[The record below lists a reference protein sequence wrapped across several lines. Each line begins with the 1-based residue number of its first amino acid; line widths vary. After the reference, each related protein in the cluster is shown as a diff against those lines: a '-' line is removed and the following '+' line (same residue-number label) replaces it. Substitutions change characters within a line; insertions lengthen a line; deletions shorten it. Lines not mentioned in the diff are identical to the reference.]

1 MALKRCQLGLDARM
15 SSIPYRGQGI
25 KLILVGFIQLKE
37 IAMKKWAL
45 VLVAVALG
53 SSLPAVQAATID
65 FANSTTTT
73 TPITEFSNSE
83 INIALDW
90 GVANSSITTDP
101 YPFTGV
107 RLEENV
113 NLDIDPAQNFYT
125 WTLGVAPLMSFDNLV
140 RIVDEPNVYIMAYP
154 ANNSFG
160 FEGGTDQIVM
170 APELWTITY
179 PTGIKE
185 LSFQFQ
191 TGIGEFDE
199 GGVLVQ
205 RSIGMGI
212 TSIGYTPLIP
222 EPQTYALMIAGLGI
236 IGTIARRRA
245 KKKDLQVL

>member
-1 MALKRCQLGLDARM
+1 
-15 SSIPYRGQGI
+15 
-25 KLILVGFIQLKE
+25 
-37 IAMKKWAL
+37 MKKLVL

-53 SSLPAVQAATID
+53 SSLPTARAATID

-83 INIALDW
+83 INITVGW

-113 NLDIDPAQNFYT
+113 NLDIDPAQHFYT
-125 WTLGVAPLMSFDNLV
+125 WTLGVAPLMSYDNLV

-154 ANNSFG
+154 ANNTFG
-160 FEGGTDQIVM
+160 FEGGTDQVVM
-170 APELWTITY
+170 APELWSISY
-179 PTGIKE
+179 PTLIRE

-205 RSIGMGI
+205 RPIGMGI

-222 EPQTYALMIAGLGI
+222 EPETYTLMIAGLGI
-236 IGTIARRRA
+236 MGAIARRRA
-245 KKKDLQVL
+245 KRKKPLQVL